1 MTDISVQDDDDDT
14 CEEWERHEALHDD
27 VTRQERNDER
37 LFESEMEVT
46 WDKGSSGLVFYTD
59 AAYWKELEGGK
70 CEGKLWC
77 KAIFTTRILKG
88 RCSGV

>member
-1 MTDISVQDDDDDT
+1 MMTPSYSMHSTNFCNQCVFLHFFKPQDDDDDT
-14 CEEWERHEALHDD
+14 CEEWERHEALHND

-59 AAYWKELEGGK
+59 AAYWKELEGG
-70 CEGKLWC
+70 EC
-77 KAIFTTRILKG
+77 KT
-88 RCSGV
+88 

>member
-1 MTDISVQDDDDDT
+1 MQDDDDDT

-27 VTRQERNDER
+27 VTRQERNDKW
-37 LFESEMEVT
+37 LFESEMKVT

-70 CEGKLWC
+70 CEESC
-77 KAIFTTRILKG
+77 DKG
-88 RCSGV
+88 PG